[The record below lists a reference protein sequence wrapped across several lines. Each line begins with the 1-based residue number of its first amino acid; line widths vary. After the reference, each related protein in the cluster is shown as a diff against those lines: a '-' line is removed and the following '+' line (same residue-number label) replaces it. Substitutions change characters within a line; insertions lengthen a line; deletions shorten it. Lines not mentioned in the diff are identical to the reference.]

1 MNLTRFTHYRSRR
14 LDMIKT
20 QKRLWIGLTI
30 LAFISPLGIILPQ
43 KFNAGD
49 AWGEWGTDTLE
60 KLLGYVP
67 EGLKKYSELW
77 KAPIPDYSFGGDNAT
92 MGLQIISYIVSGF
105 LGILI
110 TGIVVYVISRLLV
123 KREE

>member
-14 LDMIKT
+14 SDMIKT

-30 LAFISPLGIILPQ
+30 LALLSPLGIILPE

-77 KAPIPDYSFGGDNAT
+77 KAPIPDYNFGGDNAT

-105 LGILI
+105 LGILL
-110 TGIVVYVISRLLV
+110 TGLIAYAISKLLV
-123 KREE
+123 KREN